1 MNIGVPGI
9 SRPRRGFEM
18 PKELFTR
25 LQKKRVRVG
34 PDTLEMLEDS
44 TARGIQASSVAAA
57 RMQDSLEDMVSEVDK
72 WRGKKGTVPGP
83 GVLYF
88 RRDPWDLQKVG
99 NEFYRNSRT
108 WMDYVIDHLAI
119 PASKAKAV
127 EMLTRLFNRVKA
139 PKDYVKWFDQ
149 NAKRWDLMRKTVKW
163 GLRGDGEEGTFSV
176 GPFTVHNTIG
186 ASGKTLERVVRIVEM
201 AAKKA
206 PKGTGLPGFARTIG
220 GNLYIVGKIG
230 RPQWAA
236 WYMEGK
242 DAIYLRPVRGMSEK
256 ESAQHLIHELGHR
269 YKRKMMDKKMW
280 DRWVSHH
287 RQMGSK
293 PTSTGFPDVGVRL
306 PLKVNNKDAEVG
318 EYVEGG
324 AKIVEVGSGKEIGTV
339 TKRKLL
345 KWVTDAAAQLAFP
358 SIYAS
363 GDAEEHFAEALS
375 MKAMGTLGSDH
386 ERAFDAVVSGGSS
399 ARVAAR
405 YAELKIAP
413 TPGIT
418 TYVTDKSNENLPT
431 DIDREQ
437 QVTLPLPGSATPG
450 GEGRDIPQFVFN
462 TPDYESNIQPR
473 TLGIPGE
480 QYGDPTKFDYN
491 TPTRRSMTGSENE
504 GEDEE
509 AGQSRSNSYVTDVVS
524 QLVDNDDD
532 DEGMGKEAYKQRWT
546 KGKRQR
552 KSRGRTKQKRKM
564 YNRRNKAKR
573 KMYSKKWRRKNK
585 NNSAF
590 KRSNKR
596 RRSSNRKRRTAS
608 ASMVAYAY
616 RTAGVLTVP
625 DIAFVI
631 GPDQM
636 LGYVR
641 SISPMSGMVTI
652 ELDEPNAL
660 PLDSLPVDVFLRMA
674 VFLTDED
681 IDAFYDLVDVEIG
694 PEAYEDIDEEGV
706 RECARLYDRDPD
718 SSEFQNDC
726 FELTGESE
734 LGAMGAHQLESV
746 SQSVITGAMESGHAR
761 SLEDAANEDISE
773 EYDPRL
779 YYGEVEVER

>member
-1 MNIGVPGI
+1 MNIGVHGI

-18 PKELFTR
+18 PKELFDQF
-25 LQKKRVRVG
+25 QKKRVRVDQ
-34 PDTLEMLEDS
+34 DTLEMLENSSARSLHAS
-44 TARGIQASSVAAA
+44 TATAA
-57 RMQDSLEDMVSEVDK
+57 RMQDSLKDMVAEVDK

-99 NEFYRNSRT
+99 NEFYRNSRA

-119 PASKAKAV
+119 PASKAKSV
-127 EMLTRLFNRVKA
+127 EMLARLFNRVKA

-149 NAKRWDLMRKTVKW
+149 NAKRWALMRQTTNW
-163 GLRGDGEEGTFSV
+163 DLRGEGEEGAFSI

-186 ASGKTLERVVRIVEM
+186 ASGKTLERVVRIVE
-201 AAKKA
+201 KA
-206 PKGTGLPGFARTIG
+206 VKNARKGTGLPGFSRTLG

-230 RPQWAA
+230 RPKWAA
-236 WYMEGK
+236 WYMAGK
-242 DAIYLRPVRGMSEK
+242 DAVYLRPVRGMSEN

-269 YKRKMMDKKMW
+269 YKRKMMDRDMW
-280 DRWVSHH
+280 DRWVRHH
-287 RQMGSK
+287 RQMESK
-293 PTSTGFPDVGVRL
+293 PTSTGFPDVGVKL

-318 EYVEGG
+318 EYIEGG

-345 KWVTDAAAQLAFP
+345 KWVMDAEAQLAFP

-363 GDAEEHFAEALS
+363 SDAEEHFAEALS

-386 ERAFDAVVSGGSS
+386 ERAFDTLVSGESS
-399 ARVAAR
+399 ARVASR
-405 YAELKIAP
+405 YALKIAP
-413 TPGIT
+413 SPGIT
-418 TYVTDKSNENLPT
+418 TYVSDKSNENLPT
-431 DIDREQ
+431 DVDREQ
-437 QVTLPLPGSATPG
+437 QVNLPLPGSATPG
-450 GEGRDIPQFVFN
+450 GVGRDIPQFVFN
-462 TPDYESNIQPR
+462 TPALESDIQPR

-491 TPTRRSMTGSENE
+491 TPTRRSLTGG
-504 GEDEE
+504 GEEE
-509 AGQSRSNSYVTDVVS
+509 ESGQGRSNSYVTDVVR
-524 QLVDNDDD
+524 QLVDDDD
-532 DEGMGKEAYKQRWT
+532 DEGMDKEAYKQRWT

-564 YNRRNKAKR
+564 YNKRNKQKR
-573 KMYSKKWRRKNK
+573 KMYSKRWRKKNK

-596 RRSSNRKRRTAS
+596 RRNSNRRRRTAS
-608 ASMVAYAY
+608 VLLVAHAH

-625 DIAFVI
+625 DIAFAI

-734 LGAMGAHQLESV
+734 LGAMEAHQLESV
-746 SQSVITGAMESGHAR
+746 SQSVITGAMDSGHAR